1 MTDTPDILSPEEG
14 KAEMVYL
21 GTAMATDGKAR
32 ALWIDADVFEAMEPT
47 AYNAAREAALWY
59 PAKSDTKRTIGGRYE
74 LKAVFRGDRR
84 SVWFG
89 TARYIGQ
96 SAHPLIAAFQADDTR
111 TRDAEYRAKNERK
124 AKEPVFMR
132 DMERTLETLKALPK
146 RQALDIADAIHIEL
160 RRAILSGK

>member
-1 MTDTPDILSPEEG
+1 MI
-14 KAEMVYL
+14 YL
-21 GTAMATDGKAR
+21 GTATASDGKAR
-32 ALWIDADVFEAMEPT
+32 ALWIDADAFEAMEPA

-74 LKAVFRGDRR
+74 LKAETKGERR

-111 TRDAEYRAKNERK
+111 ARDAEYRAKNEKR
-124 AKEPVFMR
+124 AKEPVYMR
-132 DMERTLETLKALPK
+132 DMERTLETLKALPR

-160 RRAILSGK
+160 RRRILGA